1 MSEPESLSLDGFDLG
16 AALGIPEPKPGTPAK
31 TAAPEQ
37 GGIKV
42 SHRMGARQL
51 WRKAASEKALE
62 DAIDWHWREGD
73 SYHCFSFGDV
83 DSFSFF
89 KMVLRQQPI
98 RYAAISTWCMAGE
111 DVIDLRKWHERG
123 LVGRV
128 DFFMGEIF
136 KGSYPDVYAAT
147 KEFIAECGGR
157 HRRIRGPH
165 GGPPHRKGTA
175 KRGPEAPDLVCGG
188 RSDSAGSEGEAWQVG
203 PPASENS
210 KSRSTRKKPSH
221 FCSHRRS

>member
-1 MSEPESLSLDGFDLG
+1 MDPEPE
-16 AALGIPEPKPGTPAK
+16 AAKKTPP
-31 TAAPEQ
+31 PEQ

-62 DAIDWHWREGD
+62 DAMPSWHFREGD
-73 SYHCFSFGDV
+73 CYHCFSFGDV

-98 RYAAISTWCMAGE
+98 KYAAISTWCMAGE
-111 DVIDLRKWHERG
+111 DVTDLRKWHEKG

-157 HRRIRGPH
+157 LVIFRNHSKVMAIEGERFDCLIESSANINTNPRSENTVVTVDR
-165 GGPPHRKGTA
+165 
-175 KRGPEAPDLVCGG
+175 DLVGAYIRLFSEIIPFNQDCG
-188 RSDSAGSEGEAWQVG
+188 AEPYE
-203 PPASENS
+203 
-210 KSRSTRKKPSH
+210 RK
-221 FCSHRRS
+221 